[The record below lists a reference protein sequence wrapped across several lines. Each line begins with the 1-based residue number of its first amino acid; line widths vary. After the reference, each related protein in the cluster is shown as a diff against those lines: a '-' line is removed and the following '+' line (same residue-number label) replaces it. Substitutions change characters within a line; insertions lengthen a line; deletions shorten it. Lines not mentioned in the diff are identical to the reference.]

1 MQSGKYPGLPKVRFD
16 LKRNL
21 VQFCNV
27 LKLLCY
33 LLYNKI
39 VMLLMKLNTFIVL
52 EEITLAKA
60 LVVDDEKYIRN
71 GIRAII
77 SRAESIFTEIDECAN
92 GIEAL
97 QKLSENVYHLVI
109 TDLIMPQID
118 GIELV
123 SRIDSMEYKP
133 YTVILS
139 GYDDFKYAQK
149 AIKYGVKAYLLKPVD
164 RNELLNIVKKAEEEY
179 IRKLNTNIAINN
191 NEKSE
196 FFSNQFKLMLLSD
209 NTTKA
214 EEEKLLATCG
224 MDFTKDSYR
233 VITVNSCDVYEY
245 EDKLEN
251 NISLVAN
258 IKDFLKETDTFGYC
272 FLDNENNAVLILNR
286 ETDIE
291 KLLDSVAKMFSSK
304 CTAGVGGVFQGVS
317 EMRCSYSQ
325 SEYALRFKFFIP
337 DSSVIYYSEIAEP
350 ENNFIIPVRLMKT
363 LTGMLDTE
371 RKDELC
377 KVINQIFDDKA
388 IRKNN
393 IKYLKKLSDSLKAE
407 IIEYLSEYI
416 PHKAEFIKEQEDGFK
431 SIFEFCNINDY
442 VRHVKKFVLN
452 INEVLLQF
460 KNVCNTDKT
469 IEMAVKYVQ
478 ENYRN
483 DLTMAEVAN
492 HISLN
497 YSYFSILFK
506 EKIGMNFVDYLRM
519 IRIEKAKELLQNSVY
534 KIYEVSEMVGYNNTK
549 HFTTTFRTLTGI
561 SPKEYREKLYIN

>member
-1 MQSGKYPGLPKVRFD
+1 M
-16 LKRNL
+16 
-21 VQFCNV
+21 
-27 LKLLCY
+27 
-33 LLYNKI
+33 
-39 VMLLMKLNTFIVL
+39 
-52 EEITLAKA
+52 AKA
-60 LVVDDEKYIRN
+60 LVVDDEKFIRN

-77 SRAESIFTEIDECAN
+77 ARSGSIFTEIDECVN

-97 QKLSENVYHLVI
+97 QKLSENVYDLVI

-123 SRIDSMEYKP
+123 SRIDSMDYKP
-133 YTVILS
+133 YTVVLS

-179 IRKLNTNIAINN
+179 IRKLNSNISTNN

-224 MDFTKDSYR
+224 MDFTNESYR

-245 EDKLEN
+245 EEKLEN
-251 NISLVAN
+251 NMSLVAN
-258 IKDFLKETDTFGYC
+258 IKDFFKETETFGYC
-272 FLDNENNAVLILNR
+272 FLDNEDNAVLILNR

-304 CTAGVGGVFQGVS
+304 CTAGVGTVFQGVS
-317 EMRCSYSQ
+317 EMRRSYSQ
-325 SEYALRFKFFIP
+325 SDYALKCKLFIP

-350 ENNFIIPVRLMKT
+350 ENNFVIPVRLMKT

-388 IRKNN
+388 IRKYN
-393 IKYLKKLSDSLKAE
+393 IGYLKKLSDSLKTE

-431 SIFEFCNINDY
+431 SIFGFCNINDY

-452 INEVLLQF
+452 INDVLLQF